1 MQISIIINPYVT
13 RTSEN
18 IKHNVIKCRQ
28 IISDKIK
35 KDNEFLGKRIQ
46 FKQPYIN
53 SKKLEE
59 EYIKNKCIRSN
70 AKNFNLPSLK
80 KLSLKILNTSHIHQK
95 LLKTVSSNNSPMNA
109 NRRLKTEDSNSML

>member
-1 MQISIIINPYVT
+1 LKISIIINPYVT

-18 IKHNVIKCRQ
+18 IKHNVNKCRQ

-46 FKQPYIN
+46 YKQSYIN

-59 EYIKNKCIRSN
+59 EYLKNKCIRSK

-80 KLSLKILNTSHIHQK
+80 KLSHRILNTSHIHQK
-95 LLKTVSSNNSPMNA
+95 LLKTVSSTSSPMNN
-109 NRRLKTEDSNSML
+109 NRRLKTEEDSNCK